1 MPGSSEQPEKRT
13 GLPARL
19 RVARLPVPS
28 RQTGG
33 QAPDYG
39 RPAGMEIA
47 CILLVEDDPLVAWM
61 VPHALAKEGYILII
75 VADGRQALRVLE
87 RDLPDLILSDLRLP
101 RMDGWA
107 LFQEVQERYPQ
118 VPFIAM
124 SGHSDSVEAIKKGF
138 DAFIQKPFDIQYLVI
153 TVGRIIRE
161 AKQKEQD

>member
-1 MPGSSEQPEKRT
+1 MPGSSKQPEKST

-19 RVARLPVPS
+19 RAAR
-28 RQTGG
+28 G

-39 RPAGMEIA
+39 RQAGREVA
-47 CILLVEDDPLVAWM
+47 CILLVEDDPLVAWL

-75 VADGRQALRVLE
+75 VGDGRQALWVLKWE
-87 RDLPDLILSDLRLP
+87 LPDLILSDLRLP

-124 SGHSDSVEAIKKGF
+124 SGHSDSEEAIGKGF
-138 DAFIQKPFDIQYLVI
+138 DAYIQKPFDIRYLVI
-153 TVGRIIRE
+153 TVRRIIHE